1 MKPLLE
7 KILSIPKSFL
17 VSWHYFPLM
26 EALRLPIM
34 VRYNTCLLSVN
45 GLIELNKAGGVK
57 MGTLSF
63 GFGGV
68 GIFDKK
74 YERSIWEVNGT
85 IKLSGRVSFGH
96 GSRLS
101 VGKNAVVSIGTNFS
115 NTAAMTLVSQKRII
129 IGNNVTTS
137 WNTLVMDTDWHPVIN
152 LKTQETYP
160 VSKDIIIGNN
170 VWLCTR
176 SVILKGCII
185 PDGCIVGANSLCS
198 KVFSLENSVIAGNPA
213 EVRKDNVTM
222 YKV

>member
-7 KILSIPKSFL
+7 KLLSIPKSFW
-17 VSWHYFPLM
+17 VSIHYFPLT
-26 EALRLPIM
+26 EALKLPIM
-34 VRYNTCLLSVN
+34 VRYNTCLLSV
-45 GLIELNKAGGVK
+45 GGK
-57 MGTLSF
+57 IIIRDKSEGKILSF

-74 YERSIWEVNGT
+74 YERSIWEINGT
-85 IKLSGRVSFGH
+85 IELSGRVVFGH

-101 VGKNAVVSIGTNFS
+101 VGKDAVVSIGTNFS
-115 NTAAMTLVSQKRII
+115 NTAAMTLVSQKRIV
-129 IGNNVTTS
+129 IGDNVTTS

-152 LKTQETYP
+152 LKNKETYSI
-160 VSKDIIIGNN
+160 SKDIIIGNN

-176 SVILKGCII
+176 SVILKGCVI

-198 KVFSLENSVIAGNPA
+198 KAFSSENSVIAGNPA